1 MIEFWK
7 NISSTGIYEA
17 LTEKEKRTIRLL
29 NQIVML
35 AMILQIGGVLALF
48 LKFRLEFVFISI
60 APIPLYL
67 ALFYFQKNRK
77 YKTAR
82 WLLLIFSGLIITVFN
97 FLFGPLLNAVI
108 AFFGIAPLVLIF
120 FEGRSER
127 IFLFTYILLSFVVCT
142 WSNFY
147 FTAPFADYVLPIVPS
162 YSFLVVMIAV
172 IAIFRL
178 YEQERKQTEENQLAL
193 FQQLK
198 EQNEELEYKQKQIEQ
213 QNQKLEK
220 NNEELERFAYIASHD
235 LKTPLRNV
243 SSYLSLIQLKLKET
257 KDDQLNSYLNT
268 AVKGAKQMYHT
279 IENVLEYSRVK
290 DIQEEKQPI
299 DLNDIIQT
307 VLFNLEN
314 FIQKR
319 NAIIEYPKLP
329 SIVGNMQQMVSL
341 FQNLIEN
348 GIKYNHSEI
357 PRIKVYLEEESS
369 HFTIGIQD
377 NGLGIA
383 HKYRKQIFEIF
394 KRLHPE
400 DEYEGAGVGLAICKK
415 IVENHDGMIWVGS
428 NEEQGA
434 LFLIRFPRSSAK
446 KQENEKYIS
455 TSI

>member
-1 MIEFWK
+1 
-7 NISSTGIYEA
+7 
-17 LTEKEKRTIRLL
+17 
-29 NQIVML
+29 
-35 AMILQIGGVLALF
+35 
-48 LKFRLEFVFISI
+48 
-60 APIPLYL
+60 
-67 ALFYFQKNRK
+67 
-77 YKTAR
+77 
-82 WLLLIFSGLIITVFN
+82 
-97 FLFGPLLNAVI
+97 
-108 AFFGIAPLVLIF
+108 
-120 FEGRSER
+120 
-127 IFLFTYILLSFVVCT
+127 
-142 WSNFY
+142 
-147 FTAPFADYVLPIVPS
+147 
-162 YSFLVVMIAV
+162 MIAV